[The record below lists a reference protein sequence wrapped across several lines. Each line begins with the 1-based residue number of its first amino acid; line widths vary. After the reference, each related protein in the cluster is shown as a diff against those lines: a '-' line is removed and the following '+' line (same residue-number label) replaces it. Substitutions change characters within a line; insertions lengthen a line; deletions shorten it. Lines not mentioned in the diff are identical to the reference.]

1 MRTHRQIE
9 IRRCRPLL
17 GTFVEV
23 ATSGT
28 NAVNLERGINT
39 SFAAI
44 EKVHRL
50 MSFHDPD
57 SDVSRMNRH
66 AFPKSVIVHPWT
78 FKVLET
84 AQHLAHESNG
94 VFDIATARLLADHG
108 YLPRSEY
115 QPDNAAT
122 WRDIF
127 LRKNCRVFFRRQLV
141 VDLGG
146 IAKGFAVD
154 RAVAALKAS
163 GVKAGIVNAGGD
175 LRVFGPISQIIH
187 VRHPSRPAFAA
198 GAVRLSERAM
208 ATSGIY
214 FARRRRR
221 GHYVSPLVDGCT
233 GRSGRELISVSVAAA
248 ECMVADALTKI
259 VFALREKAAGLLGQY
274 RADALIL
281 ERDAAL
287 SWRFN
292 SSCDTPDRTQFD

>member
-1 MRTHRQIE
+1 MRTNRQIE

-23 ATSGT
+23 TTSGT
-28 NAVNLERGINT
+28 DAASLERGIT
-39 SFAAI
+39 AAFVAI

-57 SDVSRMNRH
+57 SDVSRMNRD

-78 FKVLET
+78 WKVLET
-84 AQHLAHESNG
+84 AQHFAQESNG
-94 VFDIATARLLADHG
+94 VFDIAIARFLVNGG
-108 YLPRSEY
+108 YLPERGY
-115 QPDNAAT
+115 QPDNVAT

-141 VDLGG
+141 IDLGG

-175 LRVFGPISQIIH
+175 LRAFGPISRIIH
-187 VRHPSRPAFAA
+187 VRHPAEPAVAA
-198 GAVRLSERAM
+198 GAVRLMERAM
-208 ATSGIY
+208 ATSGVY
-214 FARRRRR
+214 FSRRRHR
-221 GHYVSPLVDGCT
+221 GQYVSPLLDGGT
-233 GRSGRELISVSVAAA
+233 GRSARELISVSVAAA

-259 VFALREKAAGLLGQY
+259 VFALREEAAALLGQY

-281 ERDAAL
+281 ERDSP

>member
-1 MRTHRQIE
+1 MRTNRQIE

-23 ATSGT
+23 ATSGS
-28 NAVNLERGINT
+28 NAASLERGINAA
-39 SFAAI
+39 FAAI

-57 SDVSRMNRH
+57 SDVSRMNRD

-78 FKVLET
+78 WKVLET
-84 AQHLAHESNG
+84 AQQFAQESNG
-94 VFDIATARLLADHG
+94 VFDIGIARLLASRG
-108 YLPRSEY
+108 YLPRREY
-115 QPDNAAT
+115 QPDNGAT

-141 VDLGG
+141 IDLGG

-175 LRVFGPISQIIH
+175 LRVFGKVARVIH
-187 VRHPSRPAFAA
+187 VRHPAEPAVAA
-198 GAVRLSERAM
+198 GVVRLSERAM
-208 ATSGIY
+208 ATSGVY

-221 GHYVSPLVDGCT
+221 GQYVSPLLDGCT
-233 GRSGRELISVSVAAA
+233 GRSARELISVSVAAA
-248 ECMVADALTKI
+248 ECMIADALTKI
-259 VFALREKAAGLLGQY
+259 VFALREQAAGLLGQY

-281 ERDAAL
+281 ERDAAP

>member
-1 MRTHRQIE
+1 MRTNRQIE

-28 NAVNLERGINT
+28 NADSLERGIT
-39 SFAAI
+39 AAFAAI

-57 SDVSRMNRH
+57 SDVSRMNRD
-66 AFPKSVIVHPWT
+66 AFRKSVIVHPWT
-78 FKVLET
+78 WKVIET
-84 AQHLAHESNG
+84 AQHLAQESDG
-94 VFDIATARLLADHG
+94 VFDIAIARFLVSRG
-108 YLPRSEY
+108 YLPKRECQS
-115 QPDNAAT
+115 DNAAT

-127 LRKNCRVFFRRQLV
+127 LRKNCRVAFRRPLV
-141 VDLGG
+141 IDLGG

-175 LRVFGPISQIIH
+175 LRVFGPISRIIH
-187 VRHPSRPAFAA
+187 VRRPTEPAVAA
-198 GAVRLSERAM
+198 GAVRLKERAM
-208 ATSGIY
+208 ATSGAY
-214 FARRRRR
+214 FSRRRHR
-221 GHYVSPLVDGCT
+221 GQNVSPLLDGGT
-233 GRSGRELISVSVAAA
+233 GRSARELISVSVAAA

-259 VFALREKAAGLLGQY
+259 VFVLREQAAALLGQY
-274 RADALIL
+274 CADALIL

-287 SWRFN
+287 SCRFN